1 MLLIG
6 VNRSPYTR
14 RVATLKAYGMPFEQR
29 DLSGFGSRADVPRLH
44 ALCRRRLDEPPF
56 RSTEP

>member
-1 MLLIG
+1 
-6 VNRSPYTR
+6 V
-14 RVATLKAYGMPFEQR
+14 PFEQR
-29 DLSGFGSRADVPRLH
+29 DLSGFGNRADVPRLH